1 MTATFHPS
9 RDFVRASA
17 PMRTPVGSARRSS
30 TTSRPP
36 AEANYLVRRVVA
48 VVVAVCVLAAAA
60 VALGEIAGAV
70 SDLGGRPAAA
80 SEVTTDPAAP
90 TSYVAAPGDTL
101 WSIAERFR
109 GDVGHAR
116 YLDALVSLNGGAGVQ
131 AGQAVRLP

>member
-9 RDFVRASA
+9 RDFVRVPV
-17 PMRTPVGSARRSS
+17 PMRAPARPAQRSS
-30 TTSRPP
+30 TTARPP
-36 AEANYLVRRVVA
+36 AAANYLVRRVVA
-48 VVVAVCVLAAAA
+48 VVVAVCVLAAVA

-80 SEVTTDPAAP
+80 SEVTSDPAAP

-101 WSIAERFR
+101 WSIAEQFR